1 MRDAVNWFLAIGGLG
16 ACFAVARFVLGWL
29 RRQRRANRLILELL
43 EELMALRLT
52 VTRWW
57 AGELGPSW
65 FERQTGAN
73 LVHHLRTPVLDT
85 TRPSEFEE
93 LIGKELAAKVA
104 VWTRRLRD
112 LRERGAHSYSGEA
125 DLDGL
130 AGELRRLLTHRRLRS
145 LDLRLAIP
153 SPETR
158 PAAAPDG
165 PAEQQRRLFEQMPR
179 VSGGVVARSLAE
191 KNAHTERVAGQ

>member
-1 MRDAVNWFLAIGGLG
+1 MRDALKWFIAVGGLG
-16 ACFAVARFVLGWL
+16 FCFAAARLGLGWL

-43 EELMALRLT
+43 EELMELRLT

-65 FERQTGAN
+65 FERKTGAN
-73 LVHHLRTPVLDT
+73 LVEHLRTPVLDM
-85 TRPSEFEE
+85 TRPSEFRE
-93 LIGKELAAKVA
+93 LVGKELAAKLEA
-104 VWTRRLRD
+104 WTRRLRD
-112 LRERGAHSYSGEA
+112 LRDRGAHSYSWEA

-130 AGELRRLLTHRRLRS
+130 AEELRTVLTRRRWRS

-153 SPETR
+153 SPEAR

-165 PAEQQRRLFEQMPR
+165 PAEHQRRLFEQLPR
-179 VSGGVVARSLAE
+179 VSGRQDGTPPLSV
-191 KNAHTERVAGQ
+191 